1 MTVRNVAWDG
11 IFAGL
16 ANGDYDAVVS
26 GVTILDERKK
36 VMDFTVP
43 ILEVTQS
50 ILVTSSNTNISK
62 SSDVVGK
69 KVGVQIGTT
78 GQFALEAI
86 GGVTIKSYDEI
97 GLAVEDL
104 LNNNLDAVV
113 ADSIIAADFVL
124 ANENYAGK
132 LLVTGTLEG
141 DKEQIG
147 WAVKK
152 GDTELLNI
160 LNDGIKAM
168 IANGTVDKL
177 KEKYN
182 IL

>member
-1 MTVRNVAWDG
+1 M
-11 IFAGL
+11 
-16 ANGDYDAVVS
+16 
-26 GVTILDERKK
+26 
-36 VMDFTVP
+36 
-43 ILEVTQS
+43 
-50 ILVTSSNTNISK
+50 
-62 SSDVVGK
+62 
-69 KVGVQIGTT
+69 
-78 GQFALEAI
+78 
-86 GGVTIKSYDEI
+86 
-97 GLAVEDL
+97 
-104 LNNNLDAVV
+104 
-113 ADSIIAADFVL
+113 L